1 MPTAVNPLR
10 LIYGTMPT
18 FSLLFTPPTGK
29 DGAPMASLDRQIT
42 KSHFHGLT
50 VAAFESRMA
59 VEIAR
64 LIERYGGNP
73 LVTPALREI
82 PLDDNSAALKFGV
95 QLTTERVDMLIL
107 LTGVGTT
114 ALFDLLKTRYPWASI
129 VTALKQTALVARGP
143 KPVAALKA
151 LGLQPTLTVPE
162 PNTWVDLISTL
173 DEYRPVKGLRVA
185 VQEYGASNP
194 DLQEAL
200 KQRGAEVFQVPIYRW
215 ALPEDLGPL
224 RQALNN
230 IIDGKVSVL
239 LVTNA
244 AQVDHVMQVLGK
256 DGNVEP
262 FRAALKK
269 MVVASIGPTANERLR
284 HHEWPIDL
292 EPSHPKMG
300 ILVKEIA
307 QQVHALRQSKNA

>member
-1 MPTAVNPLR
+1 
-10 LIYGTMPT
+10 
-18 FSLLFTPPTGK
+18 
-29 DGAPMASLDRQIT
+29 MAT
-42 KSHFHGLT
+42 VGFNGLT

-59 VEIAR
+59 TEIAR

-82 PLDDNSAALKFGV
+82 PLNDNSAALALGSR
-95 QLTTERVDMLIL
+95 LINERVDMLIL

-114 ALFDLLKTRYPWASI
+114 ALFDLLRARYPWSSI
-129 VTALKQTALVARGP
+129 VEALKQTAIVARGP

-151 LGLQPTLTVPE
+151 LSLLPTLTVPE

-194 DLQEAL
+194 DLLEAL
-200 KQRGAEVFQVPIYRW
+200 KQRGAEVFQVPIYCW

-224 RQALNN
+224 RQAL
-230 IIDGKVSVL
+230 DKVIAGEVPVL

-244 AQVDHVMQVLGK
+244 AQVDHVMQILGK
-256 DGNVEP
+256 DGKMEP

-269 MVVASIGPTANERLR
+269 MVVASIGPTASERLR

-292 EPSHPKMG
+292 EPSHSKIG
-300 ILVKEIA
+300 ILVKETSE
-307 QQVHALRQSKNA
+307 QVHSLLQSKPSKATP

>member
-1 MPTAVNPLR
+1 
-10 LIYGTMPT
+10 
-18 FSLLFTPPTGK
+18 
-29 DGAPMASLDRQIT
+29 MAIVG
-42 KSHFHGLT
+42 FNGLT
-50 VAAFESRMA
+50 VASFESRMA

-64 LIERYGGNP
+64 LIERHGGNP

-114 ALFDLLKTRYPWASI
+114 MLFDLLKTRYPWPSI
-129 VTALKQTALVARGP
+129 VVALEQTAIVARGP
-143 KPVAALKA
+143 KPVLALKA
-151 LGLQPTLTVPE
+151 FGLQPTLTVPE

-194 DLQEAL
+194 DLLKAL

-224 RQALNN
+224 RQALDE
-230 IIDGKVSVL
+230 IITGKVSVL
-239 LVTNA
+239 LITNA
-244 AQVDHVMQVLGK
+244 AQVDHVMQVLEK
-256 DGNVEP
+256 DGKVKP

-269 MVVASIGPTANERLR
+269 MVVASIGPTASERLR
-284 HHEWPIDL
+284 HHDWPIDL

-300 ILVKEIA
+300 ILVKEVSEKA
-307 QQVHALRQSKNA
+307 RATLSGKRRPD

>member
-1 MPTAVNPLR
+1 M
-10 LIYGTMPT
+10 GTVG
-18 FSLLFTPPTGK
+18 FN
-29 DGAPMASLDRQIT
+29 
-42 KSHFHGLT
+42 GLT
-50 VAAFESRMA
+50 VVTFESRMA

-64 LIERYGGNP
+64 LIERHGGIP

-114 ALFDLLKTRYPWASI
+114 AMFDLLKTRYPWSSI
-129 VTALKQTALVARGP
+129 VAALKQTALVARGP

-162 PNTWVDLISTL
+162 PNTWIEVVSTL

-194 DLQEAL
+194 DLLEAL
-200 KQRGAEVFQVPIYRW
+200 KQRGGDVFQVPIYRW
-215 ALPEDLGPL
+215 ALPKDLGPL
-224 RQALNN
+224 RQSLST
-230 IIDGKVSVL
+230 IIAGKAPVL
-239 LVTNA
+239 LITNA
-244 AQVDHVMQVLGK
+244 AQVDHVMQVLEK
-256 DGNVEP
+256 DGKIKP
-262 FRAALKK
+262 FRTALKK
-269 MVVASIGPTANERLR
+269 MVVASIGPTASERLR
-284 HHEWPIDL
+284 HHDWSIDL

-300 ILVKEIA
+300 ILVKETGE
-307 QQVHALRQSKNA
+307 QSAGIFEIKRR

>member
-1 MPTAVNPLR
+1 MTTVGFN
-10 LIYGTMPT
+10 
-18 FSLLFTPPTGK
+18 
-29 DGAPMASLDRQIT
+29 
-42 KSHFHGLT
+42 GLT

-64 LIERYGGNP
+64 LIERHGGNP

-114 ALFDLLKTRYPWASI
+114 ALFDLLKTRYPWSSI
-129 VTALKQTALVARGP
+129 VAALKQTALVARGP

-151 LGLQPTLTVPE
+151 FGLQPTLTVPE
-162 PNTWVDLISTL
+162 PNTWIDLISTL

-185 VQEYGASNP
+185 VQEYGASNS

-244 AQVDHVMQVLGK
+244 AQVDHVMQVLEKEGK
-256 DGNVEP
+256 VER
-262 FRAALKK
+262 FLAALKK
-269 MVVASIGPTANERLR
+269 MVVASIGPTASEHLR
-284 HHEWPIDL
+284 HHEWPIDF

-300 ILVKEIA
+300 TLVKECGE
-307 QQVHALRQSKNA
+307 QVYRLLQTKNS

>member
-1 MPTAVNPLR
+1 M
-10 LIYGTMPT
+10 GTVG
-18 FSLLFTPPTGK
+18 FN
-29 DGAPMASLDRQIT
+29 
-42 KSHFHGLT
+42 GLT

-64 LIERYGGNP
+64 LIERHGGNP

-95 QLTTERVDMLIL
+95 KLTTERVDLLIL

-114 ALFDLLKTRYPWASI
+114 ALFDLLKTRYPWPSI
-129 VTALKQTALVARGP
+129 VEALKQTALVARGP

-151 LGLQPTLTVPE
+151 FGLQPTLTVPE

-185 VQEYGASNP
+185 VQEYGVSNP
-194 DLQEAL
+194 DLLEAL

-224 RQALNN
+224 RQTLNN
-230 IIDGKVSVL
+230 IIDEKVSVL
-239 LVTNA
+239 LITNA
-244 AQVDHVMQVLGK
+244 AQVDHVMQVLEK
-256 DGNVEP
+256 DGKVER

-269 MVVASIGPTANERLR
+269 MVVASIGPTASERLR

-300 ILVKEIA
+300 VLAKEISE
-307 QQVHALRQSKNA
+307 QTRSLLETKR

>member
-1 MPTAVNPLR
+1 MSTLRILKKQSTVPFPFKTVMTTAGFN
-10 LIYGTMPT
+10 
-18 FSLLFTPPTGK
+18 
-29 DGAPMASLDRQIT
+29 
-42 KSHFHGLT
+42 GLT

-59 VEIAR
+59 AEIAR
-64 LIERYGGNP
+64 LIERHGGNP

-95 QLTTERVDMLIL
+95 RLTTERVDLLIL

-114 ALFDLLKTRYPWASI
+114 ALFDLLKTRYSWPSI
-129 VTALKQTALVARGP
+129 VAALKQTALVARGP

-162 PNTWVDLISTL
+162 PNTWVEVVSTL

-194 DLQEAL
+194 DLLEAL

-215 ALPEDLGPL
+215 MLPADLVPL
-224 RQALNN
+224 KQVLDEVIAE
-230 IIDGKVSVL
+230 KVSVL

-244 AQVDHVMQVLGK
+244 AQVDHVMQVLEK
-256 DGNVEP
+256 DGKVDR
-262 FRAALKK
+262 FRAALTK
-269 MVVASIGPTANERLR
+269 MVVASIGPTDSERLR
-284 HHEWPIDL
+284 QHDWPIDL

-300 ILVKEIA
+300 VLVKECSEQA
-307 QQVHALRQSKNA
+307 HALLRTKR